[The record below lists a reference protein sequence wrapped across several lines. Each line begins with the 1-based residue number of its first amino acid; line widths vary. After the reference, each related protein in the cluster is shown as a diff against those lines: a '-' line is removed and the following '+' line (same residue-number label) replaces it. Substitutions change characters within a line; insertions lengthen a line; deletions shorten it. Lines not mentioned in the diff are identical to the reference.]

1 MISCNL
7 QRAYI
12 DAISYN

>member
-7 QRAYI
+7 QKM
-12 DAISYN
+12 